1 MLAPL
6 VPLPVRR
13 FHVAPMQGFTGVH
26 LRHFYSLLSSRATLW
41 TEMEKTDDLL
51 LSATAAARRLSATT
65 PGAVLQLGG
74 SNPTHLARA
83 AKLAGAQHFSE
94 LNLNCGCP
102 SIEAGG
108 ADFGAALMLQPDL
121 VAACVSSLADAS
133 SLPVSVKC
141 RVAAHEALMPDG
153 ALPEDQYELLHAF
166 VGTVAATSCLSHVVL
181 HARAA
186 VLTGL
191 SPAKNRQVPALRYDF
206 VERLV
211 ADFPQLRVTLNGGV
225 KTLDDVK
232 LHLAAPRLA
241 GVMVG
246 RWMLRRPLDLHAVG
260 VECLGGGGA
269 AGGKEAALWRY
280 GEYAADVLSR
290 PGPSELAP
298 VLSELLC
305 PLLLVAEQLQD
316 DWAASDMDPPPEL
329 SALTAAVC
337 NATAR
342 VLGVATRGEV
352 SIAQVAA
359 AAAGPGSLRRVDK
372 AISAACGKKVHA
384 KLLRSRREA

>member
-1 MLAPL
+1 MLAPP
-6 VPLPVRR
+6 VPLPARR

-26 LRHFYSLLSSRATLW
+26 LRQFFSLLSSRATLW
-41 TEMEKTDDLL
+41 TEMEKTEDLL
-51 LSATAAARRLSATT
+51 LSATAAARRLSTTT

-74 SNPTHLARA
+74 SDPKRLAQA
-83 AKLAGAQHFSE
+83 AKLAGSHHFSE

-108 ADFGAALMLQPDL
+108 ADFGAALMLQPSL
-121 VAACVSSLADAS
+121 VAACVTSLAEAS

-141 RVAAHEALMPDG
+141 RVAAHEALLPDG
-153 ALPEDQYELLHAF
+153 ALPEDKYELLHAF
-166 VGTVAATSCLSHVVL
+166 VSTVAATGCLSHVVL

-191 SPAKNRQVPALRYDF
+191 SPAKNRQVPALRYYF
-206 VERLV
+206 VEQLA
-211 ADFPQLRVTLNGGV
+211 ADFPRLRVTLNGGV
-225 KTLDDVK
+225 RTRDDVK
-232 LHLAAPRLA
+232 LHLADPRLA

-246 RWMLRRPLDLHAVG
+246 RWMLRRPLDLHDIDVA
-260 VECLGGGGA
+260 CLHGGGA
-269 AGGKEAALWRY
+269 VGGKEAALWRY
-280 GEYAADVLSR
+280 GEYAAEMLTR

-305 PLLLVAEQLQD
+305 PLLLVVAQLQD
-316 DWAASDMDPPPEL
+316 DWKGSDIDPPPEL

-337 NATAR
+337 NASAR

-359 AAAGPGSLRRVDK
+359 DDAGPASLRRVDK